1 MAAEAS
7 WHWNYITVT
16 QCIKGITEEH
26 VSGMAVRGRVTHW
39 IFTKDTTRIHIPF
52 NGPFSGTTR
61 VSRYQ
66 KGKNDLDFTEARDSE
81 WQWHQLGHMQV
92 CTSLQTDNHA
102 NTHRSV
108 FLQAGCPSC
117 RPTNSVKALKAKALK
132 AKDTSWQNTG
142 VNRVS
147 SPSSIICWSR
157 VQRNESKEVH
167 IPYHII
173 HHATYM
179 HTLFRIATSISSNS
193 FVQKCSA
200 VIYFDMEHN
209 CGMTTYRSLV

>member
-1 MAAEAS
+1 MVTIQSPFCGYNLAYCVELKGEDLSCYLNNIWSVGLWKCPYDHELANKVHFNDITVKIISESFTHKTAAEAS

-16 QCIKGITEEH
+16 LWIKGITEEH
-26 VSGMAVRGRVTHW
+26 VFGMAVRGRVTHW
-39 IFTKDTTRIHIPF
+39 IFT
-52 NGPFSGTTR
+52 
-61 VSRYQ
+61 
-66 KGKNDLDFTEARDSE
+66 
-81 WQWHQLGHMQV
+81 
-92 CTSLQTDNHA
+92 
-102 NTHRSV
+102 
-108 FLQAGCPSC
+108 
-117 RPTNSVKALKAKALK
+117 
-132 AKDTSWQNTG
+132 KDTSWQNTG